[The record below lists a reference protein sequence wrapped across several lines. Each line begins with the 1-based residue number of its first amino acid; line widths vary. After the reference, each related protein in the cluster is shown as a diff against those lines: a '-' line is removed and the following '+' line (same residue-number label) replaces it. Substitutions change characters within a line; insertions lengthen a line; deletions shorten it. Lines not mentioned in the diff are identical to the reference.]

1 MHASVRWLNRYLSPA
16 SLAPDEAC
24 QVLMEAGFPIETREV
39 IANDAGQ
46 PDERLD
52 VEVTSNR
59 GDCLSMVGLARE
71 IAAKTGRQ
79 FVAPPHAAPKVA
91 ATDVRGVFALENQT
105 PEVCPLFTARVIRG
119 LKVGPSPAWLVDA
132 LASVGQRSINNVVDV
147 TNFITFELG
156 NPCHVFDLRKLA
168 GGRLV
173 VRYAREGEPLR
184 TLDGKSRTL
193 KANELVVADA
203 ERAQSLAGVIGGGDS
218 EVDATTTDIV
228 LEVATWDPVTIRR
241 AARRLAIRTDAGYR
255 FERIVD
261 ARTIGEASDR
271 AASLL
276 LEVAGGEL
284 LAGVLTAG
292 GALPSGKRV
301 TLRFDRCRAVLGYPV
316 PDAEIERLLGALGF
330 VCVSR
335 RDGTIEL
342 EVPAY
347 RTDVHQEIDLIE
359 EVARSKGLSAVPVDA
374 RVRVEIRPPQVRRK
388 AMREIGHVLTG
399 LGFFETVTFSFV
411 RPEQG
416 KAWLPQGLEI
426 VNVDDERRGAEPT
439 LRPSLVPSLLACR
452 KANQD
457 GQAQQPGGV
466 RLYEVSSVFA
476 QHPGGRSAE
485 RTIVGLLLDV
495 PISGKAPSLADRQAG
510 VRMVRGAVESLCAA
524 LAGSSAAVRVD
535 AAAPVAAG
543 WDPEA
548 FGACS
553 LAGRP
558 LGWIGLVSPAS
569 VSQCGLDG
577 LYAAAEIDLDELI
590 RLFPPRSRVEALPAF
605 PAVERDLSP
614 LVPEETT
621 WDHVREVVAGAALP
635 RLEGVSFVGVY
646 RGKQIGAGRKS
657 LTLRLRF
664 RDAQKTLRH
673 EEVDGEV
680 AQIVERLNRECG
692 ASWRTA

>member
-16 SLAPDEAC
+16 SLTADEAC
-24 QVLMEAGFPIETREV
+24 QALMDAGFPIESREV
-39 IANDAGQ
+39 LSPVDGT

-71 IAAKTGRQ
+71 VAAKTGRQ
-79 FVAPPHAAPKVA
+79 FVAPPQPKLAPSV
-91 ATDVRGVFALENQT
+91 TDVRGVFAIENRV

-132 LASVGQRSINNVVDV
+132 LAGVGQRSINNVVDI

-156 NPCHVFDLRKLA
+156 NPCHAFDLRKLN

-173 VRYAREGEPLR
+173 VRYANEGEALK

-193 KANELVVADA
+193 KADELVVADA
-203 ERAQSLAGVIGGGDS
+203 QRAQSLAGVIGGGDS
-218 EVDATTTDIV
+218 EVDSQTTDVV

-261 ARTIGEASDR
+261 ARTIEAASDR
-271 AASLL
+271 AVALL

-284 LAGVLTAG
+284 LAGVLSAG
-292 GALPSGKRV
+292 GKLSSPKRV
-301 TLRFDRCRAVLGYPV
+301 GVRFDRCRAVLGYSI
-316 PDAEIERLLGALGF
+316 PDAEIERQLTSLGF
-330 VCVSR
+330 VCVGRPS
-335 RDGTIEL
+335 GAIEL

-359 EVARSKGLSAVPVDA
+359 EVARSKGLGAVPVES
-374 RVRVEIRPPQVRRK
+374 RVRVEVRPPQVRRR
-388 AMREIGHVLTG
+388 AMREIGQVLTG

-416 KAWLPQGLEI
+416 KTWLPKGLEI

-439 LRPSLVPSLLACR
+439 LRPSLLPSLLACR

-457 GQAQQPGGV
+457 GQAQQPGGI

-485 RTIVGLLLDV
+485 RTVVGLVLDV
-495 PISGKAPSLADRQAG
+495 PISGKSASLADRQAG
-510 VRMVRGAVESLCAA
+510 VRMVRGVVEALCTAM
-524 LAGSSAAVRVD
+524 AGS
-535 AAAPVAAG
+535 AAPVRVAAGPSISAG
-543 WDPEA
+543 WDAEA
-548 FGACS
+548 FGTVS
-553 LAGRP
+553 LADRS
-558 LGWIGLVSPAS
+558 LGCIGLVSPSCVA
-569 VSQCGLDG
+569 QAGLEG
-577 LYAAAEIDLDELI
+577 LFAAAEIDLEELI

-614 LVPEETT
+614 LLSEETT
-621 WDHVREVVAGAALP
+621 WDRVREVVLGVAVP

-646 RGKQIGAGRKS
+646 RGKQIGTGRKS
-657 LTLRLRF
+657 VTLRLRF
-664 RDAQKTLRH
+664 RDAEKTLRH

-680 AQIVERLNRECG
+680 AQIVERLNRDCG
-692 ASWRTA
+692 AAWRTA